1 MFYSILRHAHSVNR
15 WFVLI
20 FLILSL
26 VMAVIKME
34 SKKEFSAF
42 DRLSGTLTMSFTHLQ
57 LLLGIVLYFISG
69 KVIFSVESFKNDM
82 LRFFLVEHVGLML
95 VAIALITIGYSKIK
109 KAASSKMKRKRTVIY
124 YGIALIIIL
133 LSLPW
138 PWQKLSAG
146 WF

>member
-1 MFYSILRHAHSVNR
+1 MFYSILR
-15 WFVLI
+15 
-20 FLILSL
+20 L

-34 SKKEFSAF
+34 SKEEFSAF